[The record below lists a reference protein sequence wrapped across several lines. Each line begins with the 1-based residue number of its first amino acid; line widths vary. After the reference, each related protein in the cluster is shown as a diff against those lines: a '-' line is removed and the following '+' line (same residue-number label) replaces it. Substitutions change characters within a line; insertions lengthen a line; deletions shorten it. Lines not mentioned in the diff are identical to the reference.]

1 MGMHS
6 NGLPNVCTQG
16 PRLSRELLQGPS
28 APVPQC
34 PRNYRRT
41 RSQPCIQA
49 PLYLLA
55 WLLEFTTHGVGLV
68 HQHCHCFIVLIHQ
81 GDGKRKRQNSNRFR
95 LPKQQPLQV
104 HNAFC
109 IFFCHRCTTRKKNFL
124 ISRRVREDK
133 NDLLFLFLNRN
144 LSQKQI
150 RQHLTKWTRWNKS
163 DEV

>member
-133 NDLLFLFLNRN
+133 TTIFFFF
-144 LSQKQI
+144 S
-150 RQHLTKWTRWNKS
+150 LT
-163 DEV
+163 EI

>member
-1 MGMHS
+1 MGYQTCAHRDQDCQES
-6 NGLPNVCTQG
+6 SC
-16 PRLSRELLQGPS
+16 RD
-28 APVPQC
+28 PVPQC
-34 PRNYRRT
+34 PSAHVITEEQDLNLVFRPRYT
-41 RSQPCIQA
+41 SV
-49 PLYLLA
+49 A